1 MLEYDKIEVYEW
13 TDVSKTDGLLECII
27 CNYWYFGTGNIN
39 FTFHPQV
46 CNDCHDLL
54 QKAMS
59 FNDFVLVT
67 IKRKD
72 SFLYMNKYEAINLLR
87 NVDLTEKAE
96 YYKTWKLIIT
106 HRNG

>member
-13 TDVSKTDGLLECII
+13 IYVSKTDGLLECII

-39 FTFHPQV
+39 FTFHREV

-67 IKRKD
+67 IKGKD
-72 SFLYMNKYEAINLLR
+72 YFFVYEQIWSHKFIKKCWF
-87 NVDLTEKAE
+87 D
-96 YYKTWKLIIT
+96 WKSRTL
-106 HRNG
+106 